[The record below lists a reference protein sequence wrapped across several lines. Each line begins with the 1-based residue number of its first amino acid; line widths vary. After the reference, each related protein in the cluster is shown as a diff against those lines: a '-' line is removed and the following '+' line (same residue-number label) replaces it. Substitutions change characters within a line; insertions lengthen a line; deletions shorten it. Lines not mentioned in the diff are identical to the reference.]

1 MNDLRPIRN
10 EEDYDWALA
19 EIAFYFD
26 KEPAL
31 GTPDSDR
38 FLILADLIAAYE
50 ARHYAIPDADPV
62 DMILYAM
69 EIKGR
74 TQKDLA
80 TLLGSKSRASEILK
94 RKRPLTIRQI
104 YKLHKEWGVPADSLI
119 VPYHT
124 DAAPRAA

>member
-1 MNDLRPIRN
+1 MNTLRPIRN

-19 EIAFYFD
+19 EIDPYFD
-26 KEPAL
+26 REPAL

-50 ARHYAIPDADPV
+50 ARHYPMPDADPIDV
-62 DMILYAM
+62 ILYAM

-80 TLLGSKSRASEILK
+80 ALIGSKLRASEILK

-104 YKLHKEWGVPADSLI
+104 YKLHKEWGVPAEALI
-119 VPYHT
+119 SPYHIET
-124 DAAPRAA
+124 APEAA